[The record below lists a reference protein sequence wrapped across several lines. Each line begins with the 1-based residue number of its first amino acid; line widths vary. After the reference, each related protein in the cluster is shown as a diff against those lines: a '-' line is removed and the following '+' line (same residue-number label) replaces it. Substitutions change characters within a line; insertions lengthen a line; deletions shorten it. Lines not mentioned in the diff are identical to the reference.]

1 MTILLS
7 GEKEP
12 GMYLLHTLL
21 FGLTPKASWHQ
32 YSQGKQRSRKSKAY
46 DKQVCQEERCFSGI
60 LRCEEDLL
68 CKSIEVLGETAHAVS
83 LRTSLHT
90 MRCANFTASAAS
102 FE

>member
-1 MTILLS
+1 MI
-7 GEKEP
+7 P
-12 GMYLLHTLL
+12 L
-21 FGLTPKASWHQ
+21 FGISNP
-32 YSQGKQRSRKSKAY
+32 
-46 DKQVCQEERCFSGI
+46 D
-60 LRCEEDLL
+60 EEDLL